1 MAGRKG
7 DFIMKKFYLAV
18 SSVGLGLL
26 FPDDMKFSIVIFLL
40 GMLVASLYFERGEF
54 FGKAKEV
61 GADEQSDD
69 GANDITTK

>member
-1 MAGRKG
+1 
-7 DFIMKKFYLAV
+7 MKKFYLAV

-61 GADEQSDD
+61 EADEQSEVEADEQSDD
-69 GANDITTK
+69 ETNDIAAK